1 MLINNFIF
9 FSLTIH
15 AKSPLK
21 LWKGVCECVLAIF
34 IFLKVLI
41 GWPGL
46 GLDRELQRERVETPV
61 S

>member
-1 MLINNFIF
+1 MLIKNFVN
-9 FSLTIH
+9 SLIIH

-21 LWKGVCECVLAIF
+21 LWKGVCVHVLAIF
-34 IFLKVLI
+34 IFLKVLV

-46 GLDRELQRERVETPV
+46 GLDRELQRGRVEITV

>member
-1 MLINNFIF
+1 MLIKNFVN
-9 FSLTIH
+9 SLTIH

-21 LWKGVCECVLAIF
+21 LWKGVCVHVLAIF
-34 IFLKVLI
+34 IFLKVLV

-46 GLDRELQRERVETPV
+46 DWIENFRGREITV